1 MKQLN
6 IREDSDK
13 LDMNKDAALT
23 QDKNLE
29 SDKQEAFEA
38 LLGAARSQDD
48 PQDILKEKIKEL

>member
-48 PQDILKEKIKEL
+48 PQDILKEKNKEL